1 MDEDLAAIHRVVQ
14 LYFEGM
20 HNGDAAK
27 LREAFHPSA
36 RVQGVR
42 GGEQRSLACDEFVDY
57 VASVGSRP
65 AAGEAYDMH
74 IVSIDRAGS
83 AAIAKVAIL
92 WNDRR
97 YTDYLAMIRRADGWS
112 ISEKT
117 FYSPT

>member
-1 MDEDLAAIHRVVQ
+1 MFVGHGQWPRHVRMTRLESIVAA
-14 LYFEGM
+14 
-20 HNGDAAK
+20 
-27 LREAFHPSA
+27 
-36 RVQGVR
+36 
-42 GGEQRSLACDEFVDY
+42 
-57 VASVGSRP
+57 VGSRP

-74 IVSIDRAGS
+74 IVSIDRAGG